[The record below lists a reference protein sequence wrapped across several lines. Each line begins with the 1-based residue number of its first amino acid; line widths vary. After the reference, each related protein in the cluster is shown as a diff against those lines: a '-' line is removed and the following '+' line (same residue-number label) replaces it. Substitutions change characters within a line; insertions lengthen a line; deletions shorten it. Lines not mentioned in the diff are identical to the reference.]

1 MSNEIYDPTGVQK
14 IIGGIIVGRA
24 QGAHIGGSI
33 GIVDYIANC
42 INMTALTTGT
52 LVASTL
58 YAMPFVAP
66 ARGGVLDR
74 IAAEVTTLNAGDN
87 CNIGLYENKADQ
99 RDVYPGA
106 LLETSG
112 SISVATTGIKSYG
125 ISRALVPGRI
135 YWLAINLSDNTVF
148 RCLAVG
154 GVSAFLGMDTAGTT
168 LQNCGISVASTF
180 ASAPMP
186 DPYPAGGAYITAVPV
201 PVLRYRFSA

>member
-24 QGAHIGGSI
+24 QPAHIGGSI
-33 GIVDYIANC
+33 GVVDYIANA
-42 INMTALTTGT
+42 INGTALTTGST
-52 LVASTL
+52 VASTI

-87 CNIGLYENKADQ
+87 LNLGLYENKADP
-99 RDVYPGA
+99 RDVYPGTR
-106 LLETSG
+106 LETSG
-112 SISVATTGIKSYG
+112 SISTATTGIKSYG
-125 ISRALVPGRI
+125 ISRTLTPGRI
-135 YWLAINLSDNTVF
+135 YWLALNTSDATAF

-168 LQNCGISVASTF
+168 LQNLAISVASTF

-186 DPYPAGGAYITAVPV
+186 DPFPAGGAYVTAVPV
-201 PVLRYRFSA
+201 FVLRYRFSG